1 MKKHII
7 FKDLYGE
14 EHIACEGDC
23 RTGEI
28 IYEPSKRNMFRTFLP
43 INQAATIRKRVKQ
56 QDVLIIIRWDGKAFH
71 ATCKAA

>member
-1 MKKHII
+1 MQQKIR
-7 FKDLYGE
+7 FRDLQGE

-28 IYEPSKRNMFRTFLP
+28 IYEPSKRHMFRTFLP

-56 QDVLIIIRWDGKAFH
+56 QDVIIIIRWDGKAFT